1 MDNRFM
7 PGMFMFCSRY
17 DALIY
22 ARALSP
28 RTPGTHNLHI
38 VEDADHNFTAV
49 CFVLD
54 CIQSLSIECRL
65 LTSQRQD
72 EVVNTVLEWCQALK
86 SGQLKSGI
94 WKTGTRGKL

>member
-1 MDNRFM
+1 MDNRSV
-7 PGMFMFCSRY
+7 PGMFMFCPRY

-22 ARALSP
+22 ARALSH
-28 RTPGTHNLHI
+28 RNPGTHNLHL

-49 CFVLD
+49 CFVLG
-54 CIQSLSIECRL
+54 CIQRFSVDAIY
-65 LTSQRQD
+65 SQRQD

-94 WKTGTRGKL
+94 WKTGARGKL